1 MRNKRLGKGKLTFRN
16 FTFKSPRETDLWEQ
30 TQEVYRMPCTAA
42 WAHSL
47 ARGWSPP
54 APIRASGQT
63 PAVVALWLL
72 HSTVPAGNDIPVLRE
87 EAGLRAPH
95 CSPSFCS
102 HRHLGPR
109 TAPALSPACCHT
121 PTCTTDA
128 SLRYHSTCDKQ
139 TFALLVI
146 FSPTSG
152 GSLTNAWKAEL
163 PKMSEHLQ
171 KPG

>member
-1 MRNKRLGKGKLTFRN
+1 MRNKRLGKGKLTLRN
-16 FTFKSPRETDLWEQ
+16 LIFKSPRETDLWEQ

-54 APIRASGQT
+54 APIHASGQT

-87 EAGLRAPH
+87 EAGPRAPH

-128 SLRYHSTCDKQ
+128 SLRYHSTCDKHLLSWSFFLPPQ
-139 TFALLVI
+139 VEALPMHGKQS
-146 FSPTSG
+146 SPRCLSICR
-152 GSLTNAWKAEL
+152 SLGN
-163 PKMSEHLQ
+163 
-171 KPG
+171 